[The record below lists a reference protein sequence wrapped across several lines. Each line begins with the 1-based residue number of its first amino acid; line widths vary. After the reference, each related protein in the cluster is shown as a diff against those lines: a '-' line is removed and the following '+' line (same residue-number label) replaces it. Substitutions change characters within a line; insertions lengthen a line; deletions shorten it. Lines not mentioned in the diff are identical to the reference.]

1 MDRSGEDVLS
11 NGTNRQCEV
20 GFGICLGGKVER
32 GLTASSQNFAD
43 KREL

>member
-20 GFGICLGGKVER
+20 GFGIVFGRQSGE
-32 GLTASSQNFAD
+32 D
-43 KREL
+43 